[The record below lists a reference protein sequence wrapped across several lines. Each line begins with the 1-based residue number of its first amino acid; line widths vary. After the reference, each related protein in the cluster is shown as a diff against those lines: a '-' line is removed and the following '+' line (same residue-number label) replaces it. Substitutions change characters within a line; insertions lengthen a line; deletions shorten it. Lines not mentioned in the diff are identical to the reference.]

1 MLYAPC
7 YKGLTPAGPG
17 FSLAG
22 MNFASRTVLF
32 AVCFACACASPPKT
46 SEGPAGAAER
56 MFASARAQEERGDL
70 AGAADLYLRLV
81 EDLPGS
87 ALAPEALRRR
97 AECLEKSDELYEAFQ
112 AYQEILDK
120 YPGQGSLN
128 EILSRQ
134 FRIGEAYLAGRK
146 RDLIFFPIR
155 SGLPRAEE
163 IFAAIVK
170 TAPFS
175 ALAPAAQLN
184 LGLAVQ
190 RDGRYREAEVEYD
203 RLLENYPGSPEA
215 VGALYGKIS
224 CSYELSRGVDYE
236 QDDTRRCLK
245 LMEIFL
251 QRYPDSDP
259 APEVREMLSE
269 MRDRLA
275 EREYKTGRYY
285 ESKGNPLGA
294 TIYYRTL
301 ISKYPLS
308 ARAQD
313 ARERIEKLA
322 AAAAEQEAATARRV
336 AGGEQGLEVE
346 EGLQEYGGEE

>member
-1 MLYAPC
+1 M
-7 YKGLTPAGPG
+7 
-17 FSLAG
+17 
-22 MNFASRTVLF
+22 
-32 AVCFACACASPPKT
+32 
-46 SEGPAGAAER
+46 
-56 MFASARAQEERGDL
+56 MFAAARAEEERGDF
-70 AGAADLYLRLV
+70 AGAADLYLRLE
-81 EDLPGS
+81 EDFPGS

-112 AYQEILDK
+112 TYQQILDK

-146 RDLIFFPIR
+146 RNLVFFPIR

-184 LGLAVQ
+184 LGLAIQ

-215 VGALYGKIS
+215 AGALYGKIL
-224 CSYELSRGVDYE
+224 CAYELSRGVDYE

-245 LMEIFL
+245 LMELFL
-251 QRYPDSDP
+251 KRYPNSP
-259 APEVREMLSE
+259 EAPEVQGMLAE
-269 MRDRLA
+269 MRERLA

-294 TIYYRTL
+294 LIYYRAVL
-301 ISKYPLS
+301 AKYPAS
-308 ARAQD
+308 ARAEA
-313 ARERIEKLA
+313 ARERIEELA
-322 AAAAEQEAATARRV
+322 PAAAEQEAATARRV
-336 AGGEQGLEVE
+336 AAGQQGLEVE
-346 EGLQEYGGEE
+346 EGLVEYGEEE